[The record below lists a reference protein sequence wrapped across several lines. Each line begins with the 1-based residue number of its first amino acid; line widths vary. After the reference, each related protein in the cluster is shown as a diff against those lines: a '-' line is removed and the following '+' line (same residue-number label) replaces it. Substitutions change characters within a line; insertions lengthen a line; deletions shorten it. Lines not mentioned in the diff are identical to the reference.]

1 MPVPNNPVQ
10 PDGNAAVVNEEK
22 AADETEVK
30 SPEQPKNTQEPK
42 KSNKRRKTETTG
54 TNPTE

>member
-30 SPEQPKNTQEPK
+30 SPEQPKNTQKLK
-42 KSNKRRKTETTG
+42 KIKQTKKNKPTE

>member
-1 MPVPNNPVQ
+1 MPNNPVQ

-30 SPEQPKNTQEPK
+30 SPEQPKNTQKLK
-42 KSNKRRKTETTG
+42 KIKQTKKNKPTE